1 MIFKKHKKTVFDV
14 ELTSAEK
21 RVLDEEIRKEAAEF
35 YRKSMIEIDA
45 IVIWELYQQLDLDE
59 ADLKQFFDGF
69 NDTLQ
74 NLLDHY
80 EMGSDAADW
89 LCTNRLLAE
98 GIDILA
104 WEKEAEEELGKA
116 K

>member
-35 YRKSMIEIDA
+35 YRKSMMEIDA
-45 IVIWELYQQLDLDE
+45 IVIWEMYHQLNLEE
-59 ADLKQFFDGF
+59 AGLKRFFDAF
-69 NDTLQ
+69 NESLQ
-74 NLLDHY
+74 GLLEHY

-89 LCTNRLLAE
+89 LCTNRLLAA

-104 WEKEAEEELGKA
+104 WEKEAEERLDKA